1 MPHLQGGVRDEKLTT
16 EQEFNRRAIV
26 DKINALLDEV
36 DRVGDSWHSGKDS
49 TESLRRLRVLASSYI
64 HSLQQAVASMGECV
78 NQTLDENERLVHAN
92 QQIAA
97 ASVAMEE
104 LTRGLGRSNTDL
116 LVPLDSQMDNEMSP
130 YIRPPTEG
138 SKE

>member
-1 MPHLQGGVRDEKLTT
+1 MRDERLMT
-16 EQEFNRRAIV
+16 EEEFNHDAIV
-26 DKINALLDEV
+26 NKTNSLFDDVE
-36 DRVGDSWHSGKDS
+36 RVGDSWHSGKDS
-49 TESLRRLRVLASSYI
+49 TESLWKLRVLASGYI
-64 HSLQQAVASMGECV
+64 HSLEQAMASLGECV
-78 NQTLDENERLVHAN
+78 NHVLDENERLVHAN

-104 LTRGLGRSNTDL
+104 LTRGLARLDTDL
-116 LVPLDSQMDNEMSP
+116 LVPPDSQMDNEMSP

>member
-1 MPHLQGGVRDEKLTT
+1 MRDERLMT
-16 EQEFNRRAIV
+16 EEEFNHDAIV
-26 DKINALLDEV
+26 NKINSLFDDVE
-36 DRVGDSWHSGKDS
+36 RVGDSWHSGKDS
-49 TESLRRLRVLASSYI
+49 TESLWKLRVLASGYI
-64 HSLQQAVASMGECV
+64 HSLEQAMASLGECV
-78 NQTLDENERLVHAN
+78 NHVLDENERLVHAN

-104 LTRGLGRSNTDL
+104 LTRGLVRLDTDL
-116 LVPLDSQMDNEMSP
+116 LVPPDSQMDNEMSP